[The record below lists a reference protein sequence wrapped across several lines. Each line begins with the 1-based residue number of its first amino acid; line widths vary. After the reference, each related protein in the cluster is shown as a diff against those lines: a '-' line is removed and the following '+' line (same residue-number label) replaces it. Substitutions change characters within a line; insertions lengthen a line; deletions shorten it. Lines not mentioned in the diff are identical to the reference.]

1 MKHYIW
7 IIFIF
12 VFFSC
17 KVKNE
22 YPDKL
27 TIKQIIDPILQKK
40 YGDDVLTDT
49 TNKINYFKGHFTNKE
64 KDECLV
70 MLSSINTWGHIY
82 VRPLLLFENSKNE
95 WKFSNWYNLD
105 ADSVLVID
113 INNDKINEIFL
124 SFTSFSTG
132 RLFLDQ
138 KLISLKDQKE
148 KILYKSES
156 IDDFMSKD
164 PMVWKYNDTISN
176 IYEIQFVDNEN
187 DGKKEIIEKRSIGF
201 RDKVIKDSLIEKYTE
216 STKIINIK

>member
-49 TNKINYFKGHFTNKE
+49 TNKINYFKGHITNKE

-70 MLSSINTWGHIY
+70 MLSSINTWGHNY
-82 VRPLLLFENSKNE
+82 VRPLLLFENS
-95 WKFSNWYNLD
+95 SVCI
-105 ADSVLVID
+105 DSAKTFGILRLVP
-113 INNDKINEIFL
+113 
-124 SFTSFSTG
+124 
-132 RLFLDQ
+132 R
-138 KLISLKDQKE
+138 
-148 KILYKSES
+148 
-156 IDDFMSKD
+156 SK
-164 PMVWKYNDTISN
+164 T
-176 IYEIQFVDNEN
+176 
-187 DGKKEIIEKRSIGF
+187 
-201 RDKVIKDSLIEKYTE
+201 DS
-216 STKIINIK
+216 